1 MSSATT
7 GESCEP
13 GARCSTSSPN
23 WAGDAQLC
31 FFHYDRM
38 SGLSNFSI
46 KSLRR
51 IEVSSAAFSS
61 RGSHGALRGSHGALE
76 GKPRRFQPGGDHSEC
91 DFVVLRFHRKN
102 IFPNSRN
109 SFLSNGKVV
118 PRFRN
123 RDLRIPRLEFQDGTR
138 IAVQGV
144 NSSSHATPDR
154 RAREVQG
161 KVVRNNTAST
171 NG

>member
-23 WAGDAQLC
+23 WAGDARLC

-38 SGLSNFSI
+38 SGSSNFSI
-46 KSLRR
+46 KSSRR
-51 IEVSSAAFSS
+51 IEVSSAAFSL
-61 RGSHGALRGSHGALE
+61 GGSHGALE
-76 GKPRRFQPGGDHSEC
+76 AKPRRFQPGGDHSEC
-91 DFVVLRFHRKN
+91 DFVVLRFHRKK

-118 PRFRN
+118 PRFRD
-123 RDLRIPRLEFQDGTR
+123 RALRIPRIEFQDGTR
-138 IAVQGV
+138 IAVQGI